1 MAVTDTVADM
11 LTRIRNG
18 SQARLEQVLIPASR
32 MNIELTKILKAEG
45 FIQKYDVSDD
55 KKQGVIRITL
65 KYLGPRRDPI
75 LQGLRRVSKP
85 GLRVYVGRRGIP
97 RVQGGLGL
105 SILSTSKGI
114 MTDHQARR
122 LGVGGELLCQ
132 VW

>member
-114 MTDHQARR
+114 MTDQQARR